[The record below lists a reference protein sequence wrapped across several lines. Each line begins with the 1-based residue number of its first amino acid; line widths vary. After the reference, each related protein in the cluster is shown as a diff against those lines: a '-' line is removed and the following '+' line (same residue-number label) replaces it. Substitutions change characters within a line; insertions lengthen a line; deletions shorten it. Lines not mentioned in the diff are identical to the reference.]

1 LNGIDFGAKA
11 LWTLV
16 PASSIATLAALAV
29 FRRLSDAAQFRRSA
43 NRIVAHLYE
52 LRLFLDEPV
61 LVFRAQSDLV
71 RENLRLLRIVALPS
85 AILVLPFG
93 LLFVEMNAF
102 YGHAPLVVDQP
113 AIVTVQ
119 FTRSPTESM
128 PEVQLIRPDGVEVET
143 PPVRVLATNQV
154 SWRIRPGRALSGEL
168 QFQVNGAALTKSI
181 SAGAGVHYLP
191 ERKMVKF
198 PFNNSAVA
206 WIEIEY
212 PTARICGFPWL
223 AWFVLASAVTALAYQ
238 FYT

>member
-61 LVFRAQSDLV
+61 LVFRAQRDLV

-128 PEVQLIRPDGVEVET
+128 PEVQLIRPGPRHKSSELANSSRSRSLGRAAIPGQRSGAHEIDFRGGGRSLSARAEDG
-143 PPVRVLATNQV
+143 QV
-154 SWRIRPGRALSGEL
+154 S
-168 QFQVNGAALTKSI
+168 FQ
-181 SAGAGVHYLP
+181 
-191 ERKMVKF
+191 
-198 PFNNSAVA
+198 
-206 WIEIEY
+206 
-212 PTARICGFPWL
+212 
-223 AWFVLASAVTALAYQ
+223 
-238 FYT
+238 